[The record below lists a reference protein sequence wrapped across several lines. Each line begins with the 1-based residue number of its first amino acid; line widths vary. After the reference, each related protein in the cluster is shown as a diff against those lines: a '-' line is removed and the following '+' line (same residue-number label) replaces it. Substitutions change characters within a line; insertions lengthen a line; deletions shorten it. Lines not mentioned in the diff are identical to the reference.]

1 MPGALITGRSPA
13 TLWRS
18 VRRLLALGMLTFGAL
33 LALGLP
39 ASAHADLLSSSPAN
53 GAVLAAVPQQVVLV
67 FSDQVTSALSSV
79 RVTGPDGRRADT
91 GPAQDAPAE
100 SERLTVTL
108 GPDSHPGTYV
118 LVWRATTANDGHTT
132 TGTLTF
138 SVGSPDH
145 PAAAVPRPAH
155 DAVTDAVLD
164 TTVWLGLAGL
174 ALLVGGAA
182 LRFCRPGRPVDATAG
197 VEPEGARWPRSLG
210 WGVLLTA
217 TVAQLFVHGPAG
229 QGHPLTKVFDR
240 ALLSATLETRE
251 GYALVARILLLAVV
265 AAVGEALLR
274 RPWGAAPAAVLV
286 LVLGTTW
293 SATSHASTGSWQPL
307 ALLSTTVH
315 LTAMAVW
322 AGGLFGMVLLLG
334 SGGAD
339 ADAERRVIAA
349 RFSRLALVAVA
360 VLAGTGL
367 YQAFREVSGFSELT
381 GTSYGR
387 LVLIKTGI
395 LAVVIAVAAV
405 GRARLARR
413 TANSPYGLRRIVVLE
428 LVGIAALL
436 IATVLLISTPPAR
449 DASTG
454 PQAHA
459 PTTPARP

>member
-1 MPGALITGRSPA
+1 
-13 TLWRS
+13 
-18 VRRLLALGMLTFGAL
+18 
-33 LALGLP
+33 LGLP

-79 RVTGPDGRRADT
+79 RVTGPDGQRADT

-100 SERLTVTL
+100 SERLTTAL
-108 GPDSHPGTYV
+108 APDAHPGTYV
-118 LVWRATTANDGHTT
+118 LVWRATTAADGHTT

-138 SVGSPDH
+138 SVGSQGH

-182 LRFCRPGRPVDATAG
+182 LRFCRPRQPVAATGA

-229 QGHPLTKVFDR
+229 QGHPVTKVFDR

-274 RPWGAAPAAVLV
+274 RPWGAGPAAVLA

-307 ALLSTTVH
+307 AVLSTTVH

-334 SGGAD
+334 SSGAD
-339 ADAERRVIAA
+339 ADGERRATA
-349 RFSRLALVAVA
+349 TRFSRLALIAVA
-360 VLAGTGL
+360 VVAGTGL
-367 YQAFREVSGFSELT
+367 YQAFREVSGF
-381 GTSYGR
+381 
-387 LVLIKTGI
+387 
-395 LAVVIAVAAV
+395 
-405 GRARLARR
+405 
-413 TANSPYGLRRIVVLE
+413 
-428 LVGIAALL
+428 
-436 IATVLLISTPPAR
+436 
-449 DASTG
+449 
-454 PQAHA
+454 
-459 PTTPARP
+459 